1 MKEFSINVI
10 HCVSRTKRD
19 ARLRNHTAVHLKYQ
33 ISINALPMNAY
44 VERREMMISMWQK
57 KNFFSIFCKFKTVC
71 DQLNGFGCVYDE
83 AHTRIPTQNSPQPI
97 KMLCCL
103 NLLSHW
109 CSFLLSLK
117 TCSTRVAYIC
127 DRDKWRSGWRCV
139 RVMCVCVCK
148 VYASSLL
155 EWGNVNNMLRRI
167 HISTA
172 YSYRLHPIQS
182 MHFIGKMLDARL
194 SETKYLFAYAIWTWR
209 VPVYAALETGTK
221 SLTGYVTHK
230 HTPSTST

>member
-1 MKEFSINVI
+1 MRSMKEFSINVI

-127 DRDKWRSGWRCV
+127 DRDK
-139 RVMCVCVCK
+139 
-148 VYASSLL
+148 
-155 EWGNVNNMLRRI
+155 
-167 HISTA
+167 
-172 YSYRLHPIQS
+172 
-182 MHFIGKMLDARL
+182 
-194 SETKYLFAYAIWTWR
+194 
-209 VPVYAALETGTK
+209 
-221 SLTGYVTHK
+221 
-230 HTPSTST
+230 